1 MKEEFKSNTG
11 KDDKFIKQIF
21 RAIENLEYGYVQI
34 TVQDSKVVQIDR
46 TEKFRLDGQ
55 NSLNLKG
62 GNSG

>member
-1 MKEEFKSNTG
+1 MKEELKNKNEDVLIAHILNAVKS
-11 KDDKFIKQIF
+11 IQ
-21 RAIENLEYGYVQI
+21 YGYIQLI
-34 TVQDSKVVQIDR
+34 VQDSQVVQIER